1 MEAHQ
6 KLEVLKTR
14 LAAMGRVA
22 VAFSGGVDSTFLLK
36 VCADVLGRNTVAVN
50 ALSETYPEHEQKAAR
65 ELAEMMG
72 VEFIT
77 VNTKELTNPAFAAN
91 SPDRCFHCK
100 HELFSRLK
108 AIAAERGINHV
119 LDGSIEDDLSDYR
132 PGQKAGVQL
141 GVHSPLQ
148 EAHLTKEEI
157 RMLSR
162 EMGLPTW
169 DKPSYACLSSRFPY
183 GDEITVEKL
192 RQVDRAET
200 FLRETGIRAGRVRH
214 HGTIARIEV
223 SPPDLGRVLDE
234 EVRKRVIAAF
244 KEIGFKYVT
253 VDLEGYRTGSMNE
266 VLGSVKH

>member
-1 MEAHQ
+1 MEAYE
-6 KLEVLKTR
+6 KLDALKR
-14 LAAMGRVA
+14 WLAGMERVV

-36 VCADVLGRNTVAVN
+36 VCASVLGRNTLAVN

-65 ELAEMMG
+65 DLAEMLG

-77 VNTKELTNPAFAAN
+77 VNTKELTNPAFAVN
-91 SPDRCFHCK
+91 SPDRCYHCK
-100 HELFSRLK
+100 HELFSKLK
-108 AIAAERGINHV
+108 AIAAGRGINYI
-119 LDGSIEDDLSDYR
+119 LDGSTEDDLSDYR
-132 PGQKAGVQL
+132 PGKKAGQEL

-157 RMLSR
+157 RLLSR

-192 RQVDRAET
+192 RRVDRAEAL
-200 FLRETGIRAGRVRH
+200 LRELGLRIGRVRH

-223 SPPDLGRVLDE
+223 SPADLERILDD

-253 VDLEGYRTGSMNE
+253 MDLEGYRTGSMNE
-266 VLGSVKH
+266 VLGSIRQ